1 MIIHGLSEC
10 YYVFGGEL
18 KPLKAAVSLSL
29 SPKVT
34 VEFDKRI
41 RGSGKGVK
49 YIKEGYDGSI
59 ELGVMPLDFYKDIFD
74 WESDDDGTFTEIYI
88 SANSMND
95 FSLIYTANGQ
105 REILWSCEAGQP
117 EIKRKTNSKG
127 IEVQTISIHIYA
139 RRNSQRKIRSINQ
152 NVDSTAYKTFFGFKE
167 V

>member
-49 YIKEGYDGSI
+49 YIR
-59 ELGVMPLDFYKDIFD
+59 GV
-74 WESDDDGTFTEIYI
+74 
-88 SANSMND
+88 
-95 FSLIYTANGQ
+95 
-105 REILWSCEAGQP
+105 
-117 EIKRKTNSKG
+117 
-127 IEVQTISIHIYA
+127 
-139 RRNSQRKIRSINQ
+139 
-152 NVDSTAYKTFFGFKE
+152 
-167 V
+167 